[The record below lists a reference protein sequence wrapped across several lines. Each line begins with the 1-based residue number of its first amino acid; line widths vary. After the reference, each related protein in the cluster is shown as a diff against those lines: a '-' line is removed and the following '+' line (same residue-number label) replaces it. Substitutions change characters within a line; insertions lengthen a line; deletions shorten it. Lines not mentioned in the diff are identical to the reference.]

1 MCPVWVGSR
10 QDDLLVLQR
19 KSEKQMVVDSAVIV
33 STLYAY
39 PFPRSTRIWEII
51 MKTSLLLPLT
61 RAPWTLAAVISLA
74 VFVAEANAEKGG
86 GRASSGRSSSGRAS
100 SNSMKSSSAIK
111 RPTTTVTRPSSI
123 AKRTQPTTPTK
134 VAPRSLNS
142 GKAVVNATKLP
153 PRTVGGVVS
162 QTPQKFTQRVPTSS
176 APRLGQATPAS
187 SSNHWPSAALVALPP
202 RGTSTPTNRVVLDG
216 PKLATPSRLAQDT
229 RQIIDSRTTAPQTI
243 PDAFAGPSTTPGA
256 DALSRFRRE
265 QGITDP
271 LPGRAK
277 EQLANNTADLA
288 GNATRDSVQQWR
300 NAGQEDWKAH
310 YDYAQGDHTSHYSS
324 ETGAEDPA
332 PADTATESTGVV
344 DAFTNWVS
352 SVVTT
357 IVGNPAAKGVAGN
370 VAGGVAGTA
379 AGILTSNNTVEGK
392 TDEANGI
399 IGLFRQ
405 GKKGTIS
412 AEAAAQL
419 EQADRL
425 PTHDGAI
432 GGGPFTRNAVGR
444 ATGWGTPQP
453 APATPSE
460 MTGQPAEPGQVQV
473 KDLKAKLEKY
483 EAVQSPDPTRDWAI
497 NYGDTVQGNS
507 PIAIPRKAKY
517 TPPLKDPVKPDF
529 RESSSASR

>member
-1 MCPVWVGSR
+1 
-10 QDDLLVLQR
+10 
-19 KSEKQMVVDSAVIV
+19 
-33 STLYAY
+33 
-39 PFPRSTRIWEII
+39 
-51 MKTSLLLPLT
+51 MKTSLLLPFT
-61 RAPWTLAAVISLA
+61 SAPWTLAAVISLA
-74 VFVAEANAEKGG
+74 VVAGEANAEKGG
-86 GRASSGRSSSGRAS
+86 GRASSGRTSSAS
-100 SNSMKSSSAIK
+100 TMKSSSAMK
-111 RPTTTVTRPSSI
+111 RPTTVARRPSSSI
-123 AKRTQPTTPTK
+123 AKRTQPTTHTK

-142 GKAVVNATKLP
+142 GKAVVNANKLP
-153 PRTVGGVVS
+153 PKTAGGMVS
-162 QTPQKFTQRVPTSS
+162 QTPQITQRVPTS
-176 APRLGQATPAS
+176 AVARLGQATSAS

-202 RGTSTPTNRVVLDG
+202 RGTSTPTNRVVLDVDSA
-216 PKLATPSRLAQDT
+216 KLASPGRLVQDT
-229 RQIIDSRTTAPQTI
+229 RQIIDSRLPTPQAL

-256 DALSRFRRE
+256 DALERFRGE
-265 QGITDP
+265 HGITDP

-332 PADTATESTGVV
+332 PADTTTENTGIV

-432 GGGPFTRNAVGR
+432 GGSPFTRNAVGR
-444 ATGWGTPQP
+444 ATAWGTPQP

-483 EAVQSPDPTRDWAI
+483 EAVQNPDPSSDWAI

-507 PIAIPRKAKY
+507 PITVPRRAKY

-529 RESSSASR
+529 SESSSASR